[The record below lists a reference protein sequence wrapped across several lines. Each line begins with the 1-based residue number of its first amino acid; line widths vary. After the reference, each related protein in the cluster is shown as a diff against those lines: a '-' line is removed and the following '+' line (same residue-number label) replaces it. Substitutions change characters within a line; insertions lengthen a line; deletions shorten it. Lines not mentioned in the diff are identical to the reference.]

1 MRSPRRAVLL
11 MGARVGWMWCAQ
23 DDEELQKIGE
33 EYKSGRMLTGEIKA
47 KLIEVVQAMVAKHQE
62 RRATI
67 SPDEVATFFSTD
79 KRSPDDLF
87 G

>member
-1 MRSPRRAVLL
+1 
-11 MGARVGWMWCAQ
+11 MWCAQ
-23 DDEELQKIGE
+23 NDDELKKIGE

-67 SPDEVATFFSTD
+67 TPEELAAFFSTD
-79 KRSPDDLF
+79 QRSPDHLF